1 MTEPRMPRQRR
12 ARSVTEMLLSVVL
25 LLEAILVFFVTLTV
39 YGMRALDTVPAFVS
53 GGILMV
59 VLLAT
64 TQLIRY
70 RWGMWLAWALQ
81 LVLLATGLLLPAM
94 YFVSAV
100 FIAMFV
106 YCYIRGGQIDRQRS
120 AFTG

>member
-1 MTEPRMPRQRR
+1 
-12 ARSVTEMLLSVVL
+12 MLLSVVL

-53 GGILMV
+53 GALLMV

-81 LVLLATGLLLPAM
+81 VVLLATGLLLPAM

-120 AFTG
+120 AYQG